1 MVTEEFK
8 REVDAR
14 VELLGQLQQ
23 AEGFRVWLWIEDT
36 FDSLQASPHFA
47 ELVTRARRLYHLRV
61 HVTGT
66 KPTALAAAF
75 TAAFAKVLEDMGGE
89 R

>member
-1 MVTEEFK
+1 MGTEEFK

-23 AEGFRVWLWIEDT
+23 AEGFRVWLYLEDV

-47 ELVTRARRLYHLRV
+47 EAAVRARRLYHLRV
-61 HVTGT
+61 HATGT
-66 KPTALAAAF
+66 KPSALAAAF
-75 TAAFAKVLEDMGGE
+75 TAAFDKVLGEMGGQG
-89 R
+89 